1 MVFSENLDFRI
12 FPNATLEIG
21 WSYCVGYTMVGDDV
35 TCDKSS
41 SVLFLSHPTFFRA
54 VGRSLS
60 SEGVVVIQDP
70 MKVYVML
77 LFMPISGGVTLFT
90 LHPGSDGPVLWAGS
104 VGAPCSTRYY
114 SVVVI
119 CLFVAALALQAVI
132 LLLMLIQSSHQQNV
146 GFLCSFLV
154 MYNKFKSS
162 SVWSLVFPT
171 IHVHR
176 GFLEH

>member
-1 MVFSENLDFRI
+1 
-12 FPNATLEIG
+12 
-21 WSYCVGYTMVGDDV
+21 MVGDDV

-119 CLFVAALALQAVI
+119 CLFVAGFTSRDFTAYAN
-132 LLLMLIQSSHQQNV
+132 SGSHQQNDE
-146 GFLCSFLV
+146 FL
-154 MYNKFKSS
+154 KS
-162 SVWSLVFPT
+162 VF
-171 IHVHR
+171 
-176 GFLEH
+176 GLY

>member
-1 MVFSENLDFRI
+1 
-12 FPNATLEIG
+12 
-21 WSYCVGYTMVGDDV
+21 V

-54 VGRSLS
+54 VGRSLNL
-60 SEGVVVIQDP
+60 EGVVVIQDP
-70 MKVYVML
+70 LKVYAML

-90 LHPGSDGPVLWAGS
+90 PLALPGSDGPVLWAGS

-146 GFLCSFLV
+146 EFLCSFLGKYT

-171 IHVHR
+171 IHIPS
-176 GFLEH
+176 